1 MAENDKL
8 TELAMLFKARDN
20 PKNYE
25 PCIGVVVQESPLVL
39 KVEDKLFLSKEYNNV
54 VWSSEILAGYKREF
68 VIEVLPED
76 SENTGEDLVHLKIAI
91 NSLAED
97 LRKVIVLRYFG
108 GFTISETA
116 EIAFIASPRAFVTPT
131 VSVLSVFK

>member
-8 TELAMLFKARDN
+8 SELAMLFKERDN
-20 PKNYE
+20 PQNFE

-68 VIEVLPED
+68 VVD
-76 SENTGEDLVHLKIAI
+76 
-91 NSLAED
+91 
-97 LRKVIVLRYFG
+97 
-108 GFTISETA
+108 
-116 EIAFIASPRAFVTPT
+116 T
-131 VSVLSVFK
+131 VSGVTGTRSGGGGDASFAGHDHEYKAPITGSIQWTDGPKVGDKYIVIPISNGSMWYVFQKAVEP